1 MIYGQY
7 AETEGQM
14 STRDLLNFL
23 LNEQRE
29 QASMDDA
36 VKLIEKYEVDGTG
49 RVFFFFFLQHF
60 IVLTDTC
67 FASRC
72 V

>member
-49 RVFFFFFLQHF
+49 RVFFFFLQHF